1 MPAVSALSIGLMN
14 AVASTTVVAMPS
26 TFGAMA
32 ESRAVSMVRW
42 VDCVEVAP
50 VHEGLGIPSR
60 AAQSWNPYWV
70 GVKNELSVT
79 WLTKVNLY
87 FGVAGKFPAAS
98 LAALA
103 VLPLELELQAG
114 SRAGAA

>member
-26 TFGAMA
+26 TFAAMA
-32 ESRAVSMVRW
+32 ESRAVSIVGT
-42 VDCVEVAP
+42 VGCVEVAP

-87 FGVAGKFPAAS
+87 FGVAGEFSAAS

-103 VLPLELELQAG
+103 GFPLEVDLRG
-114 SRAGAA
+114 GGRAWAA